1 MTPHNV
7 EHDLSLAALVVGTSK
22 ISSTSSSISD
32 ASSFRD
38 AFNDEIIFIV
48 SFIPTCFSSATFL
61 QIFIWVSNLN
71 LSRSLL
77 KIYLHATL
85 LKAVFPLLEEFQCN
99 ICWDKNLMGVLLDCI
114 NCRYK
119 LYRSFFFLRMIRNVS
134 FFRRFWVIDF

>member
-1 MTPHNV
+1 M
-7 EHDLSLAALVVGTSK
+7 VGTTK
-22 ISSTSSSISD
+22 ISSTSSSTSD
-32 ASSFRD
+32 TNSFQD

-48 SFIPTCFSSATFL
+48 SFIRTCFSSATFL

-99 ICWDKNLMGVLLDCI
+99 IC
-114 NCRYK
+114 
-119 LYRSFFFLRMIRNVS
+119 
-134 FFRRFWVIDF
+134 